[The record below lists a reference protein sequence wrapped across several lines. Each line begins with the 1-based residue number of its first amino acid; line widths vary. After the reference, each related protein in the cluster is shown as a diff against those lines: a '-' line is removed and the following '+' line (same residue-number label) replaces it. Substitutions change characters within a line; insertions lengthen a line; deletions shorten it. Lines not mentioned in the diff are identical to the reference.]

1 MSDPHDLERFVA
13 AQTRDWPVAR
23 AELAAGR
30 KRSHWIWYVFPQ
42 LAALGRSPT
51 AKFYGI
57 GSLDEARAY
66 VAHPVLGPRLVE
78 AARLVAAAEGSAAAI
93 LGEVDAKKLRSSMT
107 LFRRASPGEPA
118 FAAVLDRF
126 YSGAEDPA
134 TRDLLDG

>member
-13 AQTRDWPVAR
+13 AQSSDWPVAR

-51 AKFYGI
+51 AKFYGV

-66 VAHPVLGPRLVE
+66 AAHPVLGPRLVE
-78 AARLVAAAEGSAAAI
+78 AARLVAAAAGSAAEI

-107 LFRRASPGEPA
+107 LFRRAAPNEPV
-118 FAAVLDRF
+118 FSMVLDRF
-126 YSGAEDPA
+126 YGGAEDPA
-134 TRDLLDG
+134 TVALLER